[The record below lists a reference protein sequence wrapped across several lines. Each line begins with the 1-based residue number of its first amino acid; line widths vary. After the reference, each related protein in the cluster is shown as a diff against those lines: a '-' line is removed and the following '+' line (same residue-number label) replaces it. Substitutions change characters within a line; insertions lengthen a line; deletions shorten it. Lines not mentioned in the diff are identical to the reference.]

1 MLKFFDAKQLGT
13 STDLIDLIRD
23 SRKKPKIQTEI
34 ENGMKNKTVYTLL
47 FVLCIVGFWVFENF
61 YTPDTYSEPVA
72 DSAENFVQSSLLPES
87 TTTDV
92 VAHNYYSLSY
102 NEPYEQAE
110 WVAYALKQSH
120 LTYDNRKRPYFIEDP
135 KVKTK
140 SADWRNYRG
149 SGYDRGHLCPAG
161 DRRFSEQAYNET
173 FYTSNI
179 SPQNREFNAGIWNRL
194 EQQIRQWCKKYG
206 DLTIIVGGVLEN
218 GLEEIG
224 IEDVDVPKRFFKL
237 VVKKNKES
245 WNVLAFVIPNQE
257 SSKPLHHFLVS
268 VDEVERITGID
279 FFEKMPQSWQKE
291 HETAVNKK
299 DWKF

>member
-1 MLKFFDAKQLGT
+1 
-13 STDLIDLIRD
+13 
-23 SRKKPKIQTEI
+23 
-34 ENGMKNKTVYTLL
+34 MKNKILYTLL
-47 FVLCIVGFWVFENF
+47 FILCVVGFWVFENF

-72 DSAENFVQSSLLPES
+72 NSAEFLVQSNLLPES
-87 TTTDV
+87 TTDQV
-92 VAHNYYSLSY
+92 VEHNYYSLSY

-110 WVAYALKQSH
+110 WVAYALRQSH

-135 KVKTK
+135 KVRTK

-194 EQQIRQWCKKYG
+194 EQRIRQWCKKYG
-206 DLTIIVGGVLEN
+206 DLTIITGGVLEN

-224 IEDVDVPKRFFKL
+224 TEDVDVPKRFFKL
-237 VVKKNKES
+237 VVKKNKDD
-245 WNVLAFVIPNQE
+245 WNVLAFLIPNQE

-268 VDEVERITGID
+268 VDEVEHITGID
-279 FFEKMPQSWQKE
+279 FFKKMPQSWQE
-291 HETAVNKK
+291 ELETAVDKEG
-299 DWKF
+299 WKF